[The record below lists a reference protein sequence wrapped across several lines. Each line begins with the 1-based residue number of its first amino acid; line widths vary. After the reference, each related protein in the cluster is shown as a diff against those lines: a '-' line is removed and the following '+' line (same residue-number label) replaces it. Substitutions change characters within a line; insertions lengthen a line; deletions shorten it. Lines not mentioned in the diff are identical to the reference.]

1 MQLASWT
8 TDMDGTVD
16 FACQLGPLSL
26 TVGQPG
32 GGLLSGIGTGALV
45 WTAGLALAMALAE
58 ADDVARRL
66 GLGGCAAAA
75 RGVEERQACCGSAA
89 ARRSCAAGVGA
100 SQ

>member
-66 GLGGCAAAA
+66 GLGHAPVMLAAA
-75 RGVEERQACCGSAA
+75 S
-89 ARRSCAAGVGA
+89 ST
-100 SQ
+100 